1 MNVNEIFKKY
11 LIGEFSLKRFMIS
24 LVLIPVFVYFGLL
37 LCVYIYAERLIFQ
50 PQTSFYRNDAEII
63 KLTTSDNEK
72 ISAKFYENP
81 NAAHVI
87 LFSHGNA
94 EDIGGLD
101 LMLKDFQKNGF
112 AILSYDY
119 RGYGTSEG
127 VPTEDKVYRDI
138 DAAYDYLTGELRVPP
153 EKIIAHGRSLGGA
166 VAIDLASRKKIGG
179 LIVESSFVTA
189 FRVLT
194 TIQITPFDK
203 FHSIN
208 KIKDVGCPVLFIH
221 GRKDN
226 IIPFWHGEKLFAEAN
241 EPKFSFWIDEGAHNN
256 IYSVNKVAYLQKIRD
271 FADNLPK

>member
-1 MNVNEIFKKY
+1 MTSRLRDA
-11 LIGEFSLKRFMIS
+11 LIGEVSFKRLLRSVLIISTLLYLIVMIS
-24 LVLIPVFVYFGLL
+24 AYSFADSI
-37 LCVYIYAERLIFQ
+37 IFQ
-50 PQTSFYRNDAEII
+50 PQPTFYHDDNSII
-63 KLTTSDNEK
+63 KLVSANGEK
-72 ISAKFYENP
+72 VSAKYFENL
-81 NAAHVI
+81 NAEYTI

-112 AILSYDY
+112 AVLSYDY

-138 DAAYDYLTGELRVPP
+138 DAVYDYLTGELRVPP

-189 FRVLT
+189 FRILT
-194 TIQITPFDK
+194 TIQVTPFDK

-208 KIKDVGCPVLFIH
+208 KIKDVGCPVLFMH

-241 EPKFSFWIDEGAHNN
+241 EPKFSFWIDEGTHNN
-256 IYSVNKVAYLQKIRD
+256 IYSLNKTAYLQQIRD